1 MRDRG
6 FTLLEVMISL
16 AIVSGLLVT
25 LIYTLNY
32 HLGIAEKQTV
42 VTAAMVLAK
51 EKMYEMEKKPVDSKG
66 VFDEPHTGFSYETRL
81 MASTFP
87 GMMEI
92 RVVVRKEKEAVTL
105 STLIQSSE

>member
-6 FTLLEVMISL
+6 FTLLEVMVSL

-42 VTAAMVLAK
+42 VTAALCLAK
-51 EKMYEMEKKPVDSKG
+51 EKIYEMEKKPVDSKG
-66 VFDEPHTGFSYETRL
+66 FFNEPHSGFSYETRV
-81 MASTFP
+81 MDSSFP

-92 RVVVRKEKEAVTL
+92 SVVVRKEKEEVKL
-105 STLIQSSE
+105 SALIKGSE